1 MTATGGGVRPLD
13 GRCVLVTRPRAQ
25 AAELIALLEAAGAR
39 VVVAPTVCI
48 VPPSDPVP
56 LQHAAANLAEF
67 DWIVFSSGNAVDAL
81 LDGIP
86 RADAAPNLP
95 AMHDADTGPGP
106 DGAAS
111 VDSIANA
118 GAADSAAALNSS
130 ANGNSTDSW
139 TKVARSWP
147 GLGPG
152 SGPATRSGA
161 EAAGPR
167 NAGRTEV
174 LPKVAAVGS
183 RTAARLRARGLDVA
197 LVPDEFTAEGLV
209 TAMTATAT
217 VAGARVLLPRS
228 EIGRDVIAE
237 GLRSAGAIVTEVIA
251 YRTVAEEQGNE
262 VAIVRQLLAEHRLDA
277 ITFTSG
283 SAVQNFVRAYG
294 PEVVGRIRDT
304 VVAVIGPVTADAARQ
319 LGLAV
324 QVQPATYT
332 AADMVD
338 ALAQHF
344 AATRESGASE
354 TRRA

>member
-1 MTATGGGVRPLD
+1 VTATGDGARPLD

-25 AAELIALLEAAGAR
+25 AAELIALLEAVGAR
-39 VVVAPTVCI
+39 VVVAPTVRI
-48 VPPSDPVP
+48 VPPIDPVP

-81 LDGIP
+81 LDAIP
-86 RADAAPNLP
+86 GG
-95 AMHDADTGPGP
+95 DT
-106 DGAAS
+106 AQ
-111 VDSIANA
+111 
-118 GAADSAAALNSS
+118 
-130 ANGNSTDSW
+130 
-139 TKVARSWP
+139 
-147 GLGPG
+147 
-152 SGPATRSGA
+152 
-161 EAAGPR
+161 
-167 NAGRTEV
+167 TEV
-174 LPKVAAVGS
+174 LPKVAAVGI

-197 LVPDEFTAEGLV
+197 VVPDEFTAEGLV
-209 TAMTATAT
+209 TAMTANAT

-228 EIGRDVIAE
+228 EIGRNVIAE

-251 YRTVAEEQGNE
+251 YRTVDEAQGDE
-262 VAIVRQLLAEHRLDA
+262 VAIVRQLIAEHRLDA

-304 VVAVIGPVTADAARQ
+304 VVAVIGPVTADVARQ
-319 LGLAV
+319 LGLPV

-344 AATRESGASE
+344 AADAESSARKRG
-354 TRRA
+354 RA

>member
-1 MTATGGGVRPLD
+1 VTPAGGGGRPLD

-25 AAELIALLEAAGAR
+25 AAELIALLETAGAR
-39 VVVAPTVCI
+39 VVVAPTVRI

-56 LQHAAANLAEF
+56 LQDAAANLAEF
-67 DWIVFSSGNAVDAL
+67 DWIIFSSANAVDAL
-81 LDGIP
+81 LDAIP
-86 RADAAPNLP
+86 GGDAAPNLP
-95 AMHDADTGPGP
+95 AMPDVDTRPGA

-118 GAADSAAALNSS
+118 GAAESVVNVTRNLS
-130 ANGNSTDSW
+130 
-139 TKVARSWP
+139 
-147 GLGPG
+147 GLRRG
-152 SGPATRSGA
+152 SGPAPRSGA
-161 EAAGPR
+161 EAAGPP

-183 RTAARLRARGLDVA
+183 RTAARLRDRGLDVA
-197 LVPDEFTAEGLV
+197 VVPDEFTAEGLV
-209 TAMTATAT
+209 TAMTANAT
-217 VAGARVLLPRS
+217 VAGARILLPRS

-251 YRTVAEEQGNE
+251 YRTVAEEQGDE
-262 VAIVRQLLAEHRLDA
+262 VAIVRQLLAEQRLDA

-324 QVQPATYT
+324 EVQPAIYT
-332 AADMVD
+332 AADMVK

-344 AATRESGASE
+344 AAKRESSASE
-354 TRRA
+354 TRQS